1 MYIMLSSRRKTGVQR
16 QYWLSWKGWKAFT
29 KLYILGARGKI
40 YANVTIDVAFAIF
53 LWRKFLSV
61 VIVQFQKRNLQT
73 KFAAS
78 KRCKILKSISIVFDN
93 CSYVKL
99 QVSKL
104 NDLGKLAVNQQVYI
118 FTPKL
123 ANTLTR
129 HCFGLVIDAK
139 LSSITKKVPVVERA
153 GIRDG
158 SI

>member
-1 MYIMLSSRRKTGVQR
+1 MLRLPNFCEENS
-16 QYWLSWKGWKAFT
+16 
-29 KLYILGARGKI
+29 
-40 YANVTIDVAFAIF
+40 
-53 LWRKFLSV
+53 LSV
-61 VIVQFQKRNLQT
+61 IIVQFQKRNLQT

-78 KRCKILKSISIVFDN
+78 KRGKILKSISIVFDN

-104 NDLGKLAVNQQVYI
+104 NDLGKLAPNQQVYI

-139 LSSITKKVPVVERA
+139 LSSITKKPISCTFWLQA
-153 GIRDG
+153 L
-158 SI
+158 SFASLFLQFPLLLL